1 MCVYVDVLRGVCV
14 CLCVF
19 MCMSLGVRVCLCVCP
34 VTPEGR
40 PQPYGHYGPA
50 QDLAVWLPS
59 ITANAHTSIEVMNRA
74 PAEGLKEDPL
84 VLIQTS
90 LHVDPLL
97 QRNCVFPSTDTCPSS
112 CDA

>member
-1 MCVYVDVLRGVCV
+1 MCVCVCVCVCVFMCMSLGVCVCVYVDVLRGVCV

-74 PAEGLKEDPL
+74 PAE
-84 VLIQTS
+84 
-90 LHVDPLL
+90 
-97 QRNCVFPSTDTCPSS
+97 
-112 CDA
+112 